1 MLNNIF
7 STSYLLK
14 KRVLREKSEPIHPPL
29 ERNLLYLCVKN
40 SHSEKSKKYIYYKQI
55 TL

>member
-14 KRVLREKSEPIHPPL
+14 KRAQREKNESAHLLL
-29 ERNLLYLCVKN
+29 ERNPLYLCVKITLG
-40 SHSEKSKKYIYYKQI
+40 EKSKKYIYYKQI